1 MKQLPIVDETTDTFY
16 AWIVKTNAIID
27 LANTEMVTANNHA
40 NGATTTGKGYV
51 IGTFGANTLTCTTLT
66 GGNTI
71 ANSVLT
77 VSSNVTF
84 SNTASVVKIDSGVT
98 LGANSIVHDQ
108 GVRIITSGTT
118 IQNADTFTAS
128 TYRSA
133 KYVISVTDP
142 TNSDY
147 QVTEILLLH
156 DGTNTYTT
164 EYATLTS
171 DTNLATFSSDISAGS
186 VRLRVTP
193 AFTPLQINISR
204 SLIAT

>member
-16 AWIVKTNAIID
+16 AWIVKTNAIIN

-51 IGTFGANTLTCTTLT
+51 IGTFGANTVVCDTLQ
-66 GGNTI
+66 GGNTTAAGPLAI
-71 ANSVLT
+71 P
-77 VSSNVTF
+77 
-84 SNTASVVKIDSGVT
+84 SNTTFTGVT
-98 LGANSIVHDQ
+98 VKVDNGLSLGSSAYVNDQ
-108 GVRIITSGTT
+108 GVRIITAGTT
-118 IQNADTFTAS
+118 LQNADTFAVA

-133 KYVISVTDP
+133 KYVISITDP

-156 DGTNTYTT
+156 DGTTTYTT
-164 EYATLTS
+164 EYATIVS
-171 DTNLATFSSDISAGS
+171 DGTLATFSSDISAGS

-193 AFTPLQINISR
+193 AFNPLQINIAR
-204 SLIAT
+204 TLVAV